1 MQLNC
6 YGVGTVTSDPEIRK
20 LGEKNTSFCSV
31 NLAFNRSFKSGDGFK
46 EEVCFVQAK
55 FWGNQADKFA
65 EKAKKGTLVFIEG
78 FMVQENWED
87 KQGVKHTTLTIKP
100 STFQI
105 CERNGAI
112 NKVASATYQKT
123 VLQQVAT
130 QAAPPKNV
138 KVAVQPVKAKTKPQP
153 QPQPEPED
161 DDTEAVAVIE
171 TSDDEIPF

>member
-20 LGEKNTSFCSV
+20 VGEKNTSFCSA

-65 EKAKKGTLVFIEG
+65 EKAKKGTPVFIEG
-78 FMVQENWED
+78 LMVQENWED

-105 CERNGAI
+105 CERNGAT
-112 NKVASATYQKT
+112 NKATPT
-123 VLQQVAT
+123 AT

-153 QPQPEPED
+153 QPEPED

-171 TSDDEIPF
+171 TSDDDIPF